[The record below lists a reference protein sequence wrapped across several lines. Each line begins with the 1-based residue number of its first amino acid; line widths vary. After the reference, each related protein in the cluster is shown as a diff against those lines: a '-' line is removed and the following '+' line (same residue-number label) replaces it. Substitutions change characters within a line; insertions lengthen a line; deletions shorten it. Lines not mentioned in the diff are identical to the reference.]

1 MSQSSLSTVV
11 LSSLVIVALASLV
24 LAPLGAMAQPA
35 GGTSTAL
42 GNSTTAGERFGLT
55 AMAVDAASGEIT
67 GAPSSDI
74 AAPFYVPAV
83 FLRLLRADADERE
96 MRQGAALAEQV
107 RLLRADADEREMRQG
122 AALAEQARL
131 LRADADDQKK
141 LVRADL
147 AEQVRLLR
155 ADADEREMRQGAA
168 LAEQVRLLRADADE
182 REARLTAS
190 LHGMNASLTS
200 LHADVAALLQVSPT
214 VRAFEGL
221 AACATASTWF
231 IAAPVN
237 CSAFFY
243 ASAGIRTAAGAGT
256 GPNPGAG
263 ASAGT
268 PPIVAVVTAAHC
280 FDKLPGLELLELKST
295 SGGSF
300 VCSIMAI
307 FKSPNDLAVLS
318 CPGAPIDA
326 PSLLVSTGSQ
336 LGLSVAAVGFVDSPF
351 ANTPR
356 FSLPAFPSISL
367 KLTVAHLSNVAGYY
381 NNVTCD
387 TLQASPSS
395 VVWPVE
401 PTGFIDGLITRGM
414 SGGPLLDLR
423 CGVVG
428 VLHGKGCESSIYMGL
443 DAVDKFL
450 WNQATA
456 PATAA
461 GTPGAQRE

>member
-107 RLLRADADEREMRQG
+107 RLLT
-122 AALAEQARL
+122 
-131 LRADADDQKK
+131 
-141 LVRADL
+141 
-147 AEQVRLLR
+147 
-155 ADADEREMRQGAA
+155 
-168 LAEQVRLLRADADE
+168 ADADE

-243 ASAGIRTAAGAGT
+243 ASAGIRTAAGTGT

>member
-96 MRQGAALAEQV
+96 MRQGAALAEQ
-107 RLLRADADEREMRQG
+107 
-122 AALAEQARL
+122 ARL
-131 LRADADDQKK
+131 LRADADDHKK
-141 LVRADL
+141 LVRAD
-147 AEQVRLLR
+147 
-155 ADADEREMRQGAA
+155 

-461 GTPGAQRE
+461 GTPGAQREWAARWERGR

>member
-83 FLRLLRADADERE
+83 FL
-96 MRQGAALAEQV
+96 
-107 RLLRADADEREMRQG
+107 
-122 AALAEQARL
+122 
-131 LRADADDQKK
+131 
-141 LVRADL
+141 
-147 AEQVRLLR
+147 RLLR

>member
-107 RLLRADADEREMRQG
+107 RLLT
-122 AALAEQARL
+122 
-131 LRADADDQKK
+131 
-141 LVRADL
+141 
-147 AEQVRLLR
+147 
-155 ADADEREMRQGAA
+155 
-168 LAEQVRLLRADADE
+168 ADADE